1 MFGGSFRN
9 LLSTFR
15 GQRLKA
21 VFRQNPEELVLAL
34 VILAACVGIIV
45 YAVRLYFTY
54 FYSQQFTRYPA
65 PVAKSLRRALYYSNY
80 SPDHKLA
87 LKYYKLALEQCDELR
102 LDPFSDEVMG
112 IKIQLAAWLER
123 IENYEG
129 AITVLEALLKDCKKW
144 VDVMETSVKEGGLA
158 KTNASLLPPSG
169 LRDDPDKEPAAPET
183 LWGKRTRV
191 LAKSVGI
198 GVKLGELYA
207 DEHVL
212 EQNKAHKN
220 LTWAVETALKEYQRR
235 TVDGLKEGEGPWMSA
250 EDMGGALESLG
261 HSYERKSQF
270 HLAVPLFFQALRLCR
285 DQCHMAVIMNNLA
298 ASFAQH
304 PLQAP
309 YETLVGILPG
319 TETDD
324 ASSPP
329 APQKQTRAELLG
341 SARRWAKNA
350 YQHAKE
356 PTGDQRTP
364 ECDEACAVA
373 LNNLGDIAAMTGKA
387 EEARKKYEQ
396 SSKLSQKIGFTDGV
410 KQAEAGLRRLTM

>member
-144 VDVMETSVKEGGLA
+144 VDVMETSVKEGTLA

-250 EDMGGALESLG
+250 EDMGGALEL
-261 HSYERKSQF
+261 
-270 HLAVPLFFQALRLCR
+270 
-285 DQCHMAVIMNNLA
+285 NNLA